1 MSFHL
6 RTLDLFEENVALY
19 SLLLYCM
26 FVLCRGLS
34 LQFKHVMK
42 IYCNNAD
49 NDDDDDDDENDNDND
64 NNNN

>member
-1 MSFHL
+1 
-6 RTLDLFEENVALY
+6 
-19 SLLLYCM
+19 M
-26 FVLCRGLS
+26 FVLCHGLS

-49 NDDDDDDDENDNDND
+49 NDDDDENDNYND